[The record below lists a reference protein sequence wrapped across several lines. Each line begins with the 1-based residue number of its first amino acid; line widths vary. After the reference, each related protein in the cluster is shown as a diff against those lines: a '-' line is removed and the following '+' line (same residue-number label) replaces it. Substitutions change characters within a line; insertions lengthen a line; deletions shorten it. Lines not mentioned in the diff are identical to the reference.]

1 MTLRPAPSTRLRRAL
16 IVPAALVVS
25 SLASAC
31 ADKPD
36 DTSDTAATTSTGTTA
51 ATSTGSG
58 STTAPTSGTT
68 GSELPDCPMYTDNP
82 ETCSS
87 MVECIYLI
95 NQAACIVRC
104 NYFPDQA
111 SCEAQAYCYWEAGG
125 CYLAV

>member
-1 MTLRPAPSTRLRRAL
+1 VTTRPTPSIRLRRAL
-16 IVPAALVVS
+16 IVPAALVVA
-25 SLASAC
+25 SLAPAC

-36 DTSDTAATTSTGTTA
+36 DTTDTAATSTGTTA
-51 ATSTGSG
+51 ATSTG

-68 GSELPDCPMYTDNP
+68 GSELPDCPIYTDDP

>member
-1 MTLRPAPSTRLRRAL
+1 MTTAPSTRLRRAL
-16 IVPAALVVS
+16 IVPAVLVVS

-36 DTSDTAATTSTGTTA
+36 DTSDTAATTTGTGTTA
-51 ATSTGSG
+51 ATTTG